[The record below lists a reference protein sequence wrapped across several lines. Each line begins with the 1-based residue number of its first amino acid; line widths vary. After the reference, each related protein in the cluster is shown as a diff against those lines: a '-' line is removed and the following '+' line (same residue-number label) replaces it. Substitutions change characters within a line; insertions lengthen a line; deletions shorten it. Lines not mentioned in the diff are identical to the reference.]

1 MTTKFLKLKGFSMV
15 EALVAITVL
24 TIGVV
29 GPLSLLAN
37 SISNANY
44 AKNQITAFF
53 LAQEGQEL
61 VINARNNNRLA
72 DPSRVNP
79 DPNSDEND
87 QLYWLG
93 HYGLRKCIPDAGAG
107 SDVCYVDASADTL
120 EFKPCDGNGKLACPN
135 LKNLPEG
142 FYGYSDDTTI
152 KDSIFNRSIQIDPIT
167 DGSGTNPSYVNRARL
182 TVKVTWQEKSLTRN
196 FVLQSIIYR

>member
-1 MTTKFLKLKGFSMV
+1 MV

-61 VINARNNNRLA
+61 VINARNNNRLN
-72 DPSRVNP
+72 DTPRISP
-79 DPNSDEND
+79 DPNSQTND
-87 QLYWLG
+87 NLYWLG
-93 HYGLRKCIPDAGAG
+93 GNGLRKCILDNGGG
-107 SDVCYVDASADTL
+107 SDVCYADASNISADEDL
-120 EFKPCDGNGKLACPN
+120 KFESCNGNGKLACPN

-142 FYGYSDDTTI
+142 FYGYSDDATI
-152 KDSIFNRSIQIDPIT
+152 KDSIFNRSIQIDPIS
-167 DGSGTNPSYVNRARL
+167 DGGSVNGNYVNRAKL
-182 TVKVTWQEKSLTRN
+182 TVTVTWQEKSLTRN

>member
-1 MTTKFLKLKGFSMV
+1 MV

-72 DPSRVNP
+72 EPESRISP
-79 DPNSDEND
+79 DPNSEENGN
-87 QLYWLG
+87 LYWLG

-120 EFKPCDGNGKLACPN
+120 EFKPCAGNAKLACPN
-135 LKNLPEG
+135 LKNLDNG
-142 FYGYSDDTTI
+142 FYGYSDDPAL
-152 KDSIFNRSIQIDPIT
+152 KDSIFNRSIQIEPIS
-167 DGSGTNPSYVNRARL
+167 DGGSVNGNYVNRAKL
-182 TVKVTWQEKSLTRN
+182 TVTVTWKEKSLTRN